1 MNEDAHDDL
10 NKHLFIFCR
19 ASRMIWS
26 LHIFTKKG
34 KGSPAKLMFPL
45 TGLMA
50 MPEAIGGVDKVTGN
64 SMIWIGTNFTWNRHL
79 VFGSIFGLSTTA
91 SRRCCSNWNVYGPK
105 VRYIF
110 FSPKIHFVFQWAPI
124 GCAWSQSMMF
134 ISRVQLSWSLFSDIL
149 GKFQPFN
156 LCKPTQAQTKNHPK
170 NGRWTWIP
178 AKLDSQHDMACKVC
192 R

>member
-1 MNEDAHDDL
+1 MELPWSWWFKTQETCGACPFWGVFQCSKWWPAILFWWCWSCWSLKGEHIANPEQESRKVCCQTCEWRWWDL

-19 ASRMIWS
+19 VSRWYDLYIS
-26 LHIFTKKG
+26 LLWRG
-34 KGSPAKLMFPL
+34 RVALPADVRL

-105 VRYIF
+105 VRYIL
-110 FSPKIHFVFQWAPI
+110 
-124 GCAWSQSMMF
+124 
-134 ISRVQLSWSLFSDIL
+134 SRLRSIL
-149 GKFQPFN
+149 CFN
-156 LCKPTQAQTKNHPK
+156 RP
-170 NGRWTWIP
+170 R
-178 AKLDSQHDMACKVC
+178 
-192 R
+192 